1 MLAVYFIV
9 SVILIGIDQWVKY
22 WTVANIALHETVE
35 FIPSFLSLTYIRNTG
50 AAWSI
55 LEGQMWL
62 FFIITIVAVVVIM
75 YLLIKHRTE
84 HWLFA
89 IGLSFVLAG
98 ALGNFIDRMR
108 LGYVVDMFQTEFM
121 NFPIFNVA
129 DVSLFIGV
137 AFIFIYT
144 VFEEKLKGNNNE
156 KRNKSNN

>member
-1 MLAVYFIV
+1 MLAVYFIISLV
-9 SVILIGIDQWVKY
+9 LIGIDQWIKY
-22 WTVANIALHETVE
+22 WTVTNISLHETME
-35 FIPSFLSLTYIRNTG
+35 FIPSILSLTYIRNTG

-55 LEGQMWL
+55 LEGRMG
-62 FFIITIVAVVVIM
+62 FFFVVTMIAVVVVT
-75 YLLIKHRTE
+75 YLLIKYRAE
-84 HWLFA
+84 HWLFT

-144 VFEEKLKGNNNE
+144 LFEEKLKGNKYE
-156 KRNKSNN
+156 K

>member
-1 MLAVYFIV
+1 MLAVYFLISLV
-9 SVILIGIDQWVKY
+9 LIGIDQWIKY
-22 WTVANIALHETVE
+22 WTVANISLHETME
-35 FIPSFLSLTYIRNTG
+35 FIPSVLSLTYIRNTG

-55 LEGQMWL
+55 LEGRMG
-62 FFIITIVAVVVIM
+62 FFFVVTMIAVVVVT

-84 HWLFA
+84 HWLFTV
-89 IGLSFVLAG
+89 GLSFVLAG

-144 VFEEKLKGNNNE
+144 LFEEKLKGNKYE
-156 KRNKSNN
+156 K